1 MCKTRGLMVVAAL
14 GVLVGA
20 GCAAKHADFG
30 EPLKL
35 PDTAS
40 VSVGKVLANPGA
52 YEGRPLR
59 VSGQVKEVCGEMG
72 CWLTLADRD
81 TNESIFVKFVC
92 PIEGRLIPLD
102 AVGKQAVVEGS
113 LKVTEIDEGEAR
125 HIAEEAGKSAEQIAK
140 IVGPQKQYRI
150 QSPAARVWGVDP
162 AASTAKYE

>member
-1 MCKTRGLMVVAAL
+1 MFGTRGLVVVAAL
-14 GVLVGA
+14 GLLAGA

-30 EPLKL
+30 QPLSL
-35 PDTAS
+35 ADADT
-40 VSVGKVLANPGA
+40 VSVGKVLANPSA
-52 YEGRPLR
+52 YEGKTIR
-59 VSGQVKEVCGEMG
+59 VAGQVKEVCGEMG

-81 TNESIFVKFVC
+81 TKESIFVKFVC

-102 AVGKQAVVEGS
+102 AVGKQGVVEGS
-113 LKVTEIDEGEAR
+113 LKVSEIDEGEAR

-162 AASTAKYE
+162 SASTAKYE